1 MNIQQ
6 EFLDSVVS
14 WLIETG
20 LKLAVSLAILIIGF
34 WVTKLIVKQI
44 RKSLLKTKKLD
55 ETAVSFISSVLRV
68 VFMIIIIFT
77 ALGQLVEIS
86 SMVTTLGAVGLTA
99 SFALQGSLGNF
110 VSGIQVIFSKP
121 FVAGDFLY
129 IGDFTGTVKTIDVLN
144 TKLVTPDNKEII
156 VPNSKMI
163 SDIVVNYSSQK
174 FRRIDLSYG
183 IAYSSN
189 IDKAKELVQNIIEKN
204 ELILKE
210 PEYVVA
216 VGKLNDSSVEIVVQV
231 WTLCDDYWN
240 VYFNMQETVKKCF
253 DENSIEIPFPQL
265 SIHSK

>member
-1 MNIQQ
+1 MDTAQVFFDN
-6 EFLDSVVS
+6 LVN
-14 WLIETG
+14 WLIASG
-20 LKLAVSLAILIIGF
+20 LKFAVALAILVIGF
-34 WVTKLIVKQI
+34 WLSKFIVNQI
-44 RKSLLKTKKLD
+44 KKSLLKTDKLD
-55 ETAVSFISSVLRV
+55 KTAVSFIASVLRV
-68 VFMIIIIFT
+68 VFMIVVIFS
-77 ALGQLVEIS
+77 ALGQLIEIN
-86 SMVTTLGAVGLTA
+86 SMITTLGAVGLTA

-121 FVAGDFLY
+121 FVAGDFLF

-174 FRRIDLSYG
+174 YRRIDLSYS

-189 IDKAKELVQNIIEKN
+189 IDKAKEIVRGIITKN

-231 WTLCDDYWN
+231 WTLCDNYWS
-240 VYFNMQETVKKCF
+240 VYFDMQETVKKCF